1 MIPASLQ
8 GSMKRA
14 YIQKVLLS
22 SQTLFAYDLG
32 KGKASSGFR
41 ILHHMKQ
48 LAYFCCQLL
57 CWLLVVAVGQNW
69 PVRRSHAVLPI
80 PHQKSTISSILYLIF
95 TER

>member
-14 YIQKVLLS
+14 YIQKVLLC

-32 KGKASSGFR
+32 KGEAASVSR
-41 ILHHMKQ
+41 ILHHMNQ

-57 CWLLVVAVGQNW
+57 LCWLLVVSVGQNW
-69 PVRRSHAVLPI
+69 PVRTSHAVSCFLPI
-80 PHQKSTISSILYLIF
+80 PHHKSTISSI
-95 TER
+95 